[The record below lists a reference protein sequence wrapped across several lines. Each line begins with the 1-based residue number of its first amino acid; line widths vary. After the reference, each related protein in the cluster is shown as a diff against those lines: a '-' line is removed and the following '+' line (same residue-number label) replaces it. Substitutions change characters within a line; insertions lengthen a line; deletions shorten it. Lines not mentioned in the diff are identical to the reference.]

1 MSQGRAIQSPHR
13 EKGVGEG
20 KRIQKTWPWISCDD
34 IMLPEGDKG
43 ENEGREIG
51 ELILKRVQ
59 LEYIEGNQETGRCRS

>member
-1 MSQGRAIQSPHR
+1 
-13 EKGVGEG
+13 
-20 KRIQKTWPWISCDD
+20 
-34 IMLPEGDKG
+34 MLPEGDKG